1 MQVAETFASTEGW
14 SASFLLEN
22 LGGSFGDLFIYRCVG
37 RGGLIIFAINQLLRL
52 TIKKKLH
59 MGFGVIAT
67 FLGKF
72 LAGGFTASGP
82 TMARFVYSQHK
93 NAASAKGTLKAVF
106 MAANHWRLYNII
118 IFGRGF

>member
-1 MQVAETFASTEGW
+1 
-14 SASFLLEN
+14 
-22 LGGSFGDLFIYRCVG
+22 
-37 RGGLIIFAINQLLRL
+37 
-52 TIKKKLH
+52 

-67 FLGKF
+67 LLGGF
-72 LAGGFTASGP
+72 LAERFTASGP

-118 IFGRGF
+118 MFGRVF